1 MAVKAIKAKRKTG
14 RSAATRR
21 KRTKAQEEADFEAL
35 LTRIENDPDAPL
47 IAKDLVPLM
56 RERAERA
63 RSGEPY
69 LTIEQIQ
76 EELGR
81 E

>member
-1 MAVKAIKAKRKTG
+1 MSVKAVKTKRKDGSATAKRK
-14 RSAATRR
+14 
-21 KRTKAQEEADFEAL
+21 RTIAQQEADFEAL
-35 LTRIENDPDAPL
+35 LTKIENDPDAPL
-47 IAKDLVPLM
+47 IAKELVPLM
-56 RERAERA
+56 RERRERA
-63 RSGEPY
+63 KQGEPY

>member
-1 MAVKAIKAKRKTG
+1 MSVKTVKAKKKKGTAAAK
-14 RSAATRR
+14 R

-35 LTRIENDPDAPL
+35 LIKIENDPDAPPIARALAPL
-47 IAKDLVPLM
+47 I
-56 RERAERA
+56 RERMKCA
-63 RSGEPY
+63 RSGEEPY

-81 E
+81 R